1 MSEQAQNER
10 IGGLMRQKHEAEV
23 GYANVDATIKDVGRR
38 LEKLGAVLKGTVAG
52 GEYYDLLN
60 PLEQT
65 GVDVSKIKALLEE
78 RNKLAVTIGNCKEEI
93 TKLGG

>member
-1 MSEQAQNER
+1 
-10 IGGLMRQKHEAEV
+10 
-23 GYANVDATIKDVGRR
+23 
-38 LEKLGAVLKGTVAG
+38 VLKGTVAG